1 VQLSIVGLDADQ
13 VQGVNNQHRLDLLVQ
28 RARTTETWR
37 DVNLQEMWS
46 QFLVQQNVK
55 TVNFKAHISV
65 FVASRVAASDLG
77 LVSDASL
84 DNYILYAV
92 EHLIIID
99 AIFREVIFQLH
110 QIPFGCVFIL
120 ALGTLSL
127 DVVICAFVN
136 GVICQMNESFF
147 QHLRIICVFLSRKP
161 NEALLI
167 KEDLQRV
174 ETGDNDVDS
183 QIVLKPV
190 NEMRIRNVLADNVA
204 GLLVDLGLGPYH
216 FDSLSATAC
225 RWLHNVHV
233 LVA

>member
-1 VQLSIVGLDADQ
+1 MQLSIVGLDADQ

-37 DVNLQEMWS
+37 DINLQEMWS

-65 FVASRVAASDLG
+65 FVASRVATSDLG

-92 EHLIIID
+92 EHLIIIN

-110 QIPFGCVFIL
+110 QVPFGSVFIL
-120 ALGTLSL
+120 ALSTLSL

-136 GVICQMNESFF
+136 GVIC
-147 QHLRIICVFLSRKP
+147 
-161 NEALLI
+161 
-167 KEDLQRV
+167 
-174 ETGDNDVDS
+174 
-183 QIVLKPV
+183 
-190 NEMRIRNVLADNVA
+190 
-204 GLLVDLGLGPYH
+204 
-216 FDSLSATAC
+216 
-225 RWLHNVHV
+225 
-233 LVA
+233 